1 MKKIISGW
9 GRIPSDKHFFSK
21 NLKELKKKLKIV
33 LLEVSVGP
41 TVIFNTNKQNE
52 ITTN

>member
-9 GRIPSDKHFFSK
+9 GRNTPSESNISFPK
-21 NLKELKKKLKIV
+21 NLKELKKEIKKIV

-41 TVIFNTNKQNE
+41 TVIVQYKQ
-52 ITTN
+52 TKR